1 MSVGLALWFF
11 RETPETFPVAD
22 RVDGP
27 LEPGGCATRCGA
39 KPCRL
44 EVNEVARAELARERV
59 RTTA

>member
-1 MSVGLALWFF
+1 MSVGLASRFF

-27 LEPGGCATRCGA
+27 LEPGGCATLRGA

-44 EVNEVARAELARERV
+44 EVNEVAELARERV